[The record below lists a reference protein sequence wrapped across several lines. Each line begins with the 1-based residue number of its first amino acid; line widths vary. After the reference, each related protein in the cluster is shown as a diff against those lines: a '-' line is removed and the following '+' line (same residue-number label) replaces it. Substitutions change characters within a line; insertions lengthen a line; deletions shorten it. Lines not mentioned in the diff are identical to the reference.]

1 VDAIASLLTD
11 VWHFLFPYVSQRG
24 ASVDRPF
31 WYFAAG
37 SFIGV
42 ARDYLWFLG
51 LGMVIFALSA
61 RKRGQRLSLW
71 SGVKYLFPLE
81 VYRTPSVKV
90 DLMMVPLQGV
100 LNFVLFTGLALG
112 SGVVQIWLVQ
122 QLGHVPWSVS
132 IGWVGVTLQ
141 IVYTLLGTDVAR
153 FAWHWHAHHV
163 PFMWEF
169 HKGHHSAEALH
180 PVFVRTHPVDMFLRL
195 VYMNVGGGILGG
207 GLMYIA
213 GVDASAT
220 AASWLVV
227 LGLIIHFLQQF
238 EHSHVVFSFG
248 KTLDNIFYAPYFHRI
263 HHSALLQHRDKN
275 LGFVGGLSLWD
286 RLAGTLYVPRLDEH
300 IVYGASLDE
309 LGDNNPHRT
318 LWRFLAGP
326 FAAAAKTLRRRRS
339 ASAPSAAGHTA
350 AAR

>member
-1 VDAIASLLTD
+1 MDAVASLLTD
-11 VWHFLFPYVSQRG
+11 VWQFLFPYVIPRG
-24 ASVDRPF
+24 VGADRPF

-37 SFIGV
+37 SFINV

-51 LGMVIFALSA
+51 MGMVIFALSV
-61 RKRGQRLSLW
+61 RKRGQRFSLW
-71 SGVKYLFPLE
+71 SGIKYLLPLE
-81 VYRTPSVKV
+81 VYRTPSVRV

-100 LNFVLFTGLALG
+100 LNFVLFTGLAIG
-112 SGVVQIWLVQ
+112 SGVVQIWLVERF
-122 QLGHVPWSVS
+122 GHMPWRVS
-132 IGWVGVTLQ
+132 IPWLAVTLQ
-141 IVYTLLGTDVAR
+141 VVYTLLGTDVAR
-153 FAWHWHAHHV
+153 FAWHYHAHRV
-163 PFMWEF
+163 PFLWEF

-180 PVFVRTHPVDMFLRL
+180 PVFVRTHPVDMFVRL

-207 GLMYIA
+207 TLMYVA

-248 KTLDNIFYAPYFHRI
+248 ALDKIFYAPYFHRV
-263 HHSALLQHRDKN
+263 HHSALAQHRDKN

-286 RLAGTLYVPRLDEH
+286 RLAGTLYVPKPDEH
-300 IVYGASLDE
+300 LVYGASLEE
-309 LGDNNPHRT
+309 LGANNPHRT

-326 FAAAAKTLRRRRS
+326 FVGAAKTLRRGS
-339 ASAPSAAGHTA
+339 PPSAPSATA
-350 AAR
+350 PSLSRP